1 MLTTQSY
8 LIAMLLYW
16 AAALIGLVLMRR
28 LWFKKP
34 VTRSGGAVLG
44 LIGGLL
50 LTPAFPGPD
59 VASMAPALIVVVF
72 NTLFGEGLSSATLP
86 ALWLLAGSCLGVI
99 AGSWRAGKR
108 ATL

>member
-8 LIAMLLYW
+8 LIAMVLYW
-16 AAALIGLVLMRR
+16 AAALFALVLMRR
-28 LWFKKP
+28 LWFRRP

-44 LIGGLL
+44 FIGGLL

-99 AGSWRAGKR
+99 VGSWRAGKR

>member
-8 LIAMLLYW
+8 LTAMLLYW

-34 VTRSGGAVLG
+34 VTRLGGAVLG

-59 VASMAPALIVVVF
+59 VASMAPALVVVVF

-99 AGSWRAGKR
+99 AGSWRAGKQ
-108 ATL
+108 AAL

>member
-16 AAALIGLVLMRR
+16 AAAVIGLALMRR

-50 LTPAFPGPD
+50 Y
-59 VASMAPALIVVVF
+59 
-72 NTLFGEGLSSATLP
+72 
-86 ALWLLAGSCLGVI
+86 
-99 AGSWRAGKR
+99 
-108 ATL
+108 